1 VKLPFFLSFLA
12 QLKISAYLYAE
23 NVNDMDDGFF
33 GFLVFLG
40 IMIAGTVY
48 RKRQEAKEEEA
59 ANPTQQAAPSLK
71 DIFKE
76 MTKPQVQ
83 KPSKKKSHKPDNR
96 PTTDFIG
103 RNNYQKEELRAPEV
117 EQNVRSPY
125 AFNSLDEVKKA
136 FIWSEILR
144 RKY

>member
-1 VKLPFFLSFLA
+1 
-12 QLKISAYLYAE
+12 
-23 NVNDMDDGFF
+23 MDDGLF

-59 ANPTQQAAPSLK
+59 ANPSQEAAPSLK

-76 MTKPQVQ
+76 MTKPQPK

-117 EQNVRSPY
+117 EQNARSPY

-136 FIWSEILR
+136 FIWSEILK